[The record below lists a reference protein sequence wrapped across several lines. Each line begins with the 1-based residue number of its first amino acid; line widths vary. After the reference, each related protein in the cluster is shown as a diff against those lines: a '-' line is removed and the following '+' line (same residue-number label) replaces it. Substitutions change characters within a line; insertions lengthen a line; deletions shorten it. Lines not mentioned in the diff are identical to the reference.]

1 MKSNKK
7 WVAVLSIALSLPSS
21 IAAIALFMNELV
33 DKGILD
39 IKVAFSIFLLVIS
52 GMIWLMIVYAFSKK
66 N

>member
-1 MKSNKK
+1 MKPKKK
-7 WVAVLSIALSLPSS
+7 WIAVLSLALSLPSS

-39 IKVAFSIFLLVIS
+39 TNIAFSIFLLVIS
-52 GMIWLMIVYAFSKK
+52 GMIWLMVVYAFSKK